1 MLYVEGVL
9 VSETGYD
16 EFVRARR
23 SSLVRLGWALTGDRG
38 LGEDLAQA
46 AFDRLWRR
54 WAKVS
59 AGGDPWPYVQRIA
72 INLALSWRRRR
83 WRDEIPVAEPTMPLA
98 ADDTD
103 TWVSRQLVAG
113 WLDGLPPR
121 QRAAVVLRF
130 LMDLSV
136 EETAARLGCS
146 VGTVKSQT
154 SKALQA
160 LRQKHA
166 DS

>member
-1 MLYVEGVL
+1 LYVEGVL
-9 VSETGYD
+9 VSETGFE

-23 SSLVRLGWALTGDRG
+23 SSLVRFGWALTGDRG
-38 LGEDLAQA
+38 QGEDLAQA
-46 AFDRLWRR
+46 AFDRLWPH

-83 WRDEIPVAEPTMPLA
+83 WRNEIPVAEPTAPPA
-98 ADDTD
+98 ADDDTD
-103 TWVSRQLVAG
+103 SWVSRQLVAG

-121 QRAAVVLRF
+121 QRAVVVLRF

-136 EETAARLGCS
+136 EETAVCLGCS
-146 VGTVKSQT
+146 IGTVKSQT
-154 SKALQA
+154 SKGLQA

-166 DS
+166 HS